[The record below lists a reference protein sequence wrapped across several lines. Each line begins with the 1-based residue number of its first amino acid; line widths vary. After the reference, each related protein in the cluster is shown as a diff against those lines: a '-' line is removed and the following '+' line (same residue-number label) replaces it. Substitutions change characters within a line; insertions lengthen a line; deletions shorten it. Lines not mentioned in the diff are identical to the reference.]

1 MINKIDFAA
10 KNLTSNASLF
20 LLFENAKAN
29 GIFELID
36 TDLVYVSCF
45 EDHQN
50 SKICGHEAPGKIFI

>member
-29 GIFELID
+29 GIFKLID
-36 TDLVYVSCF
+36 TDLAYVSCF

-50 SKICGHEAPGKIFI
+50 CKICGHEAPGKIFI